1 MKIFFTYLYME
12 LKKSFRILRKTVL
25 FSFVGIVLLF
35 VGIIV
40 MESGLREKQSLELID
55 VAIIIPEEENLIQMG
70 AQYLSSMD
78 SIESICNFIYT
89 DENSALEKLQNNEV
103 QAVIVFPE
111 NFYEDVYH
119 GVNTPAVVYFSK
131 ESDLNVQLF
140 SELISDG
147 ITMLQISEAGVYSV
161 LDVTKEDRPAMKR
174 SKIGD
179 YVADKYIAA
188 ILGRGKIFD
197 TYVTSPYGKV
207 DYSEYYYAAFLLITI
222 LICSINMGILYKKEE
237 NVISDKLRIHGLNS
251 IKMSAIKIFT
261 MSIQIWL
268 IVAVVYF
275 ISCVI
280 SEKLEIN
287 LLYFEGYTLL
297 GFIPLCLAV
306 ATYIHA
312 IYSLCGDG
320 YQGTTVLL
328 TTNVIMVICA
338 GIVIP
343 ITYLPDFFE
352 GLSKIM
358 PAYYWNQ
365 ICQKIVFSE
374 IGISDIAILSTGI
387 IFWLGIGVVGTWK
400 NTQYG
405 LNSY

>member
-374 IGISDIAILSTGI
+374 INGMDVIIWIAGI
-387 IFWLGIGVVGTWK
+387 IFWLGIGVIGTWR

-405 LNSY
+405 LDSY